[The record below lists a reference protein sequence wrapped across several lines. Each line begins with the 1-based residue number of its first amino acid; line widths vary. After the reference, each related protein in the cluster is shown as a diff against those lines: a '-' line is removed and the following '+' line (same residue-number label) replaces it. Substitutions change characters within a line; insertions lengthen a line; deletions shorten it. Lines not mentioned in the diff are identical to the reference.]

1 MKFYKIIILL
11 LIISVTVQ
19 ANPRHRD
26 HQRRPARHSHQSR
39 YSRPHHNYYWGY
51 RYHRYYTPTVVT
63 TSSTTTY
70 PTNLVTITAE
80 SVSQDIVALNRLME
94 RGVISEKDY
103 ERAKKTLLNRI
114 GMSMNPDAQEST
126 TSDIV
131 GQIETLYQM
140 NSKQLITEKE
150 YKQQKNRLLAMI

>member
-1 MKFYKIIILL
+1 MKFYKIFILL

-51 RYHRYYTPTVVT
+51 RYHSYYTPTIVT

-80 SVSQDIVALNRLME
+80 SVSQDIIALNRLME

-114 GMSMNPDAQEST
+114 GMSMNPDAQET
-126 TSDIV
+126 TTTDIV